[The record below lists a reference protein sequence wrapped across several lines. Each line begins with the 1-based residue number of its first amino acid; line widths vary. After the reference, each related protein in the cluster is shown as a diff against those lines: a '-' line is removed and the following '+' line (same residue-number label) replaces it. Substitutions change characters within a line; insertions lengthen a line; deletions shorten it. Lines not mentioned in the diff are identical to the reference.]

1 MQTSPFAGRWIAD
14 VERSTRH
21 PANQFQRAV
30 IEFTVADNTVTV
42 RHGYLDESG
51 ERQHAESQIQIDGQ
65 ARTAE
70 NGYALKAEW
79 RGPRSFETV
88 ATTGGQVVGH
98 GKYEISEDGNTM
110 TITGPEQ
117 TIVLGKHAK

>member
-1 MQTSPFAGRWIAD
+1 MKTSPFAGRWIAD

-21 PANQFQRAV
+21 PAIQSQRAV
-30 IEFTVADNTVTV
+30 IEFAVADDILTL
-42 RHGYLDESG
+42 RHGYVDESG
-51 ERQHAESQIQIDGQ
+51 DRQSGESRIQVDGK

-88 ATTGGQVVGH
+88 ATKDGQIVGH
-98 GKYEISEDGNTM
+98 GKYEISEDGSTM

-117 TIVLGKHAK
+117 TIVLGKHSK